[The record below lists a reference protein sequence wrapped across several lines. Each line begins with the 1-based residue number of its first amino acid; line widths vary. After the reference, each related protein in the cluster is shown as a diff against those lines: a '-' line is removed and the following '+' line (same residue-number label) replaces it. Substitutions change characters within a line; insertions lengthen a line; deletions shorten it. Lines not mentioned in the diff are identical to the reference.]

1 MIDWVNIVVAA
12 VCSIVGAFGGGS
24 LLYLKQT
31 KREKDISN
39 ELREADEWEKL
50 YREKEQKCDAKD
62 AKIDELR
69 KHINSLQEE
78 RIRLIAENSREK
90 QELAGQVSQL
100 RTEMI
105 ECNWYRCEVCGC
117 KNRRPPRELEI
128 GDDEGVA
135 K

>member
-1 MIDWVNIVVAA
+1 MDWLNVIITAIATLLGA
-12 VCSIVGAFGGGS
+12 VGGGS
-24 LLYLKQT
+24 VLYVRQNR
-31 KREKDISN
+31 REKDVAN

-69 KHINSLQEE
+69 RHINTLQEE
-78 RIRLIAENSREK
+78 RIKSMTEHAATVQGLHGDIAH
-90 QELAGQVSQL
+90 L
-100 RTEMI
+100 RTEMV

-117 KNRRPPRELEI
+117 VKRRPPRELDCGI
-128 GDDEGVA
+128 DE